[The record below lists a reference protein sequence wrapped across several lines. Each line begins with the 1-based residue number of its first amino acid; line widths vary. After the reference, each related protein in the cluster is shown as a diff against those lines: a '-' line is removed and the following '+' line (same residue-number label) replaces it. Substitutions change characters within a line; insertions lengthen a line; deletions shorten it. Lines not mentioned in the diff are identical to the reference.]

1 MGSDQSKKE
10 KGNVTMKVLL
20 LCALMAATLT
30 ACGPQPSVSTPV
42 TDASGNVVGQVQQ
55 QQGPS
60 FGEQVAAAGL
70 GAAAANMIGGALR
83 GGGHG
88 AVAPAPVVHRT
99 TVINQ
104 TVVQRKNVT
113 INRPRPTFN
122 RPSYRSSFP
131 SRRR

>member
-1 MGSDQSKKE
+1 M
-10 KGNVTMKVLL
+10 L
-20 LCALMAATLT
+20 AATLT

-60 FGEQVAAAGL
+60 FGEQVAAAGI
-70 GAAAANMIGGALR
+70 GAAAANLIGGALR
-83 GGGHG
+83 GGGHT

-99 TVINQ
+99 TVIQQ
-104 TVVQRKNVT
+104 TTVHKNVT
-113 INRPRPTFN
+113 VNRPQQVRPRPTFS
-122 RPSYRSSFP
+122 RPSYRSTRSFS